1 MIDPDGVNMGNSPM
15 KVFCDFSTGSTEVY
29 HDNEMEIKVEHC
41 PDPGCF
47 QSDVTYTNGHNGTA
61 IAMSQIEALISLSHQ
76 CTQDFFYDCT
86 LAPLHSV
93 QTDMV
98 YWQDRHGMDGNNYFT
113 GSNFGFH
120 VCKCHYTDEGCTN
133 EQVMGNTCSC
143 DANLPVPEKD
153 TGTIT
158 NKTALPITKVSL
170 GGLAYETQTSSFH
183 LGKLKCFGKSDVN
196 EVDSCGALKK
206 LGEMRSGYYNI
217 MKLNDAATSL
227 VFCNMSSGGYDD
239 LVQTNTDSLASLPL
253 GSIVSWVPKTEKSF
267 DKNVS
272 IPDGWQLCDGSPIT
286 KGMWNGLM
294 TPNLNNEKR
303 FLRGSNLDDV
313 LTLEED
319 MILDHQHIDGTHTHT
334 DTGHS
339 HSYTEYGESDR
350 HDCGMGGT
358 HCAGQKTL
366 TLTSETSA
374 ASLTTVSSN
383 IGKINEE
390 TDATRKGDEVRPRN
404 MHVSFIIRIY

>member
-93 QTDMV
+93 NIDMV

-120 VCKCHYTDEGCTN
+120 VCACHYTDEGCTN

-158 NKTALPITKVSL
+158 NNTALPITKVSL

-227 VFCNMSSGGYDD
+227 VFCNMSPGGYDD
-239 LVQTNTDSLASLPL
+239 LVQMDADSLASLPL
-253 GSIVSWVPKTEKSF
+253 GSIVSWVPKTEKSY
-267 DKNVS
+267 DKDVS

-286 KGMWNGLM
+286 KGMWNGLI

-319 MILDHQHIDGTHTHT
+319 MILDHQHIDGMHSHT
-334 DTGHS
+334 DTGHT
-339 HSYTEYGESDR
+339 HSYTDYGQSGD
-350 HDCGMGGT
+350 HHCGTGSPR
-358 HCAGQKTL
+358 CAPDGSQ
-366 TLTSETSA
+366 TLTSA
-374 ASLTTVSSN
+374 AGTAALTTVSSN

-404 MHVSFIIRIY
+404 MHVSFIIRVY